1 MKKLIGLAVAA
12 TVLIPSFAQAQ
23 TTCQRIGTTMFCD
36 NGLSSQRIG
45 NTTFYNNGVTRQ
57 DIGNQSF
64 YSSTG
69 PGSTYPGMGNASTP
83 NGARCAGYPA
93 PCR

>member
-1 MKKLIGLAVAA
+1 MKKLIGFALAA
-12 TVLIPSFAQAQ
+12 VLIPSFVQAQ
-23 TTCQRIGTTMFCD
+23 TTCQRIGTTTFCN

-64 YSSTG
+64 YSNG
-69 PGSTYPGMGNASTP
+69 PAASYPGMGNPS
-83 NGARCAGYPA
+83 GSDGSKCARDP
-93 PCR
+93 PLCR